1 MNEWLEIGVG
11 TLLASVRVI
20 AMFQIVPVFSHAG
33 IPIRARTALA
43 FAIVWLVAPEVP
55 AELFAAPSL
64 ALAAFVLQEAMI
76 GLLLGFAASLLFA
89 AFDLLGEF
97 ISIQGG
103 LGAASVVDPSSGA
116 SSVALASTLHTFAL
130 LAFVALDGHLELL
143 RAVAL
148 SYEHL
153 PVGGGGP
160 DVSAHLAVVRLG
172 GAMFEIG
179 FRLAAPIAVTMMISN
194 LGVGILGRV
203 IPQLNL
209 MMLQLPAQVALS
221 LGLVML
227 GAGHLMDAT
236 RQLAEPWPERVLR
249 AVVGAD

>member
-20 AMFQIVPVFSHAG
+20 AMFQIVPVFSHSG
-33 IPIRARTALA
+33 VPIRARTALA
-43 FAIVWLVAPEVP
+43 LVITWLVGPTVP
-55 AELFAAPSL
+55 TDIFASPAL
-64 ALAAFVLQEAMI
+64 GLAAFVLQEAAI
-76 GLLLGFAASLLFA
+76 GLLMGFAATLLFA

-103 LGAASVVDPSSGA
+103 LGAASVVDPASGA
-116 SSVALASTLHTFAL
+116 SSLALATTLRTFAL

-143 RAVAL
+143 RALAL
-148 SYEHL
+148 SYDHL
-153 PVGGGGP
+153 PVGEGGP
-160 DVSAHLAVVRLG
+160 EAAAFRAVVGL
-172 GAMFEIG
+172 ASSMFEIG
-179 FRLAAPIAVTMMISN
+179 FRLAAPIAVTMLITN

-227 GAGHLMDAT
+227 GAGHLIDAT
-236 RQLAEPWPERVLR
+236 REWAEPWPEMVLR
-249 AVVGAD
+249 AVIGAP